1 MITTT
6 QTTNYSL
13 TFNNDVLVSAKD
25 LTTGRFVK
33 RSIAMTE
40 YEAEMLQTAQ
50 AELLASQAVK
60 LVAVAASKVLF
71 SASFTASLTILFVAA
86 FSSLLLAFFAAS
98 NGNIYAQGFI
108 MTLIASV
115 TCGAIGLVVAD
126 QVAETKKKLL
136 GVIA

>member
-13 TFNNDVLVSAKD
+13 TFNNDVLVSAKE

-40 YEAEMLQTAQ
+40 YD
-50 AELLASQAVK
+50 AELALASQAVK
-60 LVAVAASKVLF
+60 LVTVAVSKVLF
-71 SASFTASLTILFVAA
+71 SASFTAALTILFVAA
-86 FSSLLLAFFAAS
+86 FSGLLLAFFAAS

-108 MTLIASV
+108 VTLIASV

-126 QVAETKKKLL
+126 QVTETKKKLQT
-136 GVIA
+136 IFA

>member
-6 QTTNYSL
+6 KTTNYSL

-40 YEAEMLQTAQ
+40 YEAELSA
-50 AELLASQAVK
+50 ASEATK
-60 LVAVAASKVLF
+60 LVTVAASKVLF
-71 SASFTASLTILFVAA
+71 SASFTTSLTILFVAA
-86 FSSLLLAFFAAS
+86 FSGLLLAFFAAS

-126 QVAETKKKLL
+126 QVTETKKKLL

>member
-1 MITTT
+1 MTSANQEITTT
-6 QTTNYSL
+6 QTQNYSL

-40 YEAEMLQTAQ
+40 YEAELA
-50 AELLASQAVK
+50 LASQAVK
-60 LVAVAASKVLF
+60 LVTVVASKLLF

-86 FSSLLLAFFAAS
+86 FSGLLLAFFAAS

-115 TCGAIGLVVAD
+115 TCGAIGLVVVD
-126 QVAETKKKLL
+126 QVAETKKKLQT
-136 GVIA
+136 IFA